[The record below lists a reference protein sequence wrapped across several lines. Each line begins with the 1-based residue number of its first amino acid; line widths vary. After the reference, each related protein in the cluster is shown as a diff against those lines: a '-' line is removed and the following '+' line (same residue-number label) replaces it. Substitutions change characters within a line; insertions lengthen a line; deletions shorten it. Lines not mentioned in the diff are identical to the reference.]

1 MSAVASTV
9 ETLTAELA
17 KVERNQKKAP
27 ASRKANYETKIAS
40 LKEAI
45 AQAQAEVETTVE
57 TPKATPKPRK
67 KPVSGKK
74 VGRPHKYQP
83 KFYEVRESFRRGN
96 RRGRPNREMVVA
108 DLKRLKVRVPK
119 NATFRELEMLLA
131 QAREERL
138 SKVKV
143 PVKA

>member
-83 KFYEVRESFRRGN
+83 KFYEVRESFRREN
-96 RRGRPNREMVVA
+96 RGRPGREVVVA